1 MDEVETWCFFTK
13 FVCRYDDLDQ
23 AKARHQRCV
32 DALRITNTVHFSSED
47 AYQAGH
53 TEPTFRL
60 LLTEIIPPGK
70 EITPEKKKEYKEE
83 YSVFVFVTIVDI
95 PNTPDSDG
103 DKVRIVGEKLEIDS
117 RKDFLRDSPAE
128 HVVSESAEPGMK
140 LMAASTNS
148 LCKNFAMYSRTH
160 RILPSHGYSFIAAYV
175 QWV

>member
-103 DKVRIVGEKLEIDS
+103 DEVRIVGEKLEID
-117 RKDFLRDSPAE
+117 FEEGLPARF
-128 HVVSESAEPGMK
+128 P
-140 LMAASTNS
+140 
-148 LCKNFAMYSRTH
+148 SRT
-160 RILPSHGYSFIAAYV
+160 RGIRVSRTGNEINGCIY
-175 QWV
+175 Q